1 MRFRHRMNAI
11 PRVWTFAAL
20 GLLGV
25 VVLALS
31 ALALTQHHGAP
42 ATAGSPSPSK
52 TATESPQPEPS
63 ASDTPSAEPEAPAAV
78 APTRHLTQ
86 LTTGTLIRSTTGEC
100 GGNAPTVEFST
111 DAGATWAAGD
121 TSAAGA
127 SQVLR
132 LLSGDIGQ
140 AVTLDAT
147 CAPSGM
153 WSFSEGAAW
162 EQTADLVAG
171 SWYFNPGAP
180 TTVHAPAGDVPL
192 PCTALALSAYETTAI
207 ALCDDAT
214 VVTTADNAATWSA
227 PVPAP
232 GALTVHAAADGFRVM
247 IDGAAA
253 QCAGVQVAALAD
265 GAVASPG
272 ACLPAE
278 FAPGDV
284 ALAAGGDGT
293 VVAWAGD
300 VVGRSADGGAN
311 WG

>member
-1 MRFRHRMNAI
+1 MRLRQSLGTLSRT
-11 PRVWTFAAL
+11 WTFVGV
-20 GLLGV
+20 GLLGA
-25 VVLALS
+25 VVLVLS
-31 ALALTQHHGAP
+31 ALALTQHRGTPP
-42 ATAGSPSPSK
+42 AAESPSETRTP
-52 TATESPQPEPS
+52 TESPEPTTS
-63 ASDTPSAEPEAPAAV
+63 ATPSAEPEAPAAV

-86 LTTGTLIRSTTGEC
+86 LTTGTLIRSTSGEC
-100 GGNAPTVEFST
+100 GGSAPTVEFST
-111 DAGATWAAGD
+111 DAGATWTPGD

-140 AVTLDAT
+140 AITLDAT

-162 EQTADLVAG
+162 EQAADLVGG

-192 PCTALALSAYETTAI
+192 PCTALALSAFDTTAI

-253 QCAGVQVAALAD
+253 QCAGVQVAALTD
-265 GAVASPG
+265 GAIASPG

-293 VVAWAGD
+293 VVVWAGD